1 MTTFLKP
8 KNLILVALI
17 LLISGCGVTTPEEES
32 ERQKVLVELTR
43 IEQTIVP
50 NDVRITGVVE
60 PFEVSH
66 IGAPTPSRIEKIYVD
81 VGDRVEKGQLLVQ
94 MDRTQLFQAQVQLD
108 NIREDL
114 RRMDTLLRVGA
125 VTQQQYDQ
133 LKTQYEVASSNV
145 QNLEENTQIRANI
158 PGMITGRFNSDGEIF
173 SMAPATPGGRPAIV
187 TLKQIQPVK
196 IMVGLSERFFPEVKP
211 GMEASITLDIFPGR
225 AFTGR
230 VKRIHPTIDR
240 MSGTFQVE
248 VLIENR
254 DLTLR
259 PGMFARVSLKLGE
272 MEGLLVPSLAVRKQV
287 GSDER
292 FVFIV
297 EDDKAYRRTVTLG
310 RTFDDQLEI
319 LSGISTGEM
328 IVVTGQHNL
337 VDGSEVEIVNIKS
350 NIIN

>member
-1 MTTFLKP
+1 MTTFLKS
-8 KNLILVALI
+8 KNLILLTFVLF
-17 LLISGCGVTTPEEES
+17 ISGCNLTAPEEEY
-32 ERQKVLVELTR
+32 ERQKVLVELKR
-43 IEQTIVP
+43 VEPAILP
-50 NDVRITGVVE
+50 DDVRITGVVE

-66 IGAPTPSRIEKIYVD
+66 IGAPTPSRIEKIFVD

-114 RRMDTLLRVGA
+114 RRMDTLLKVGA

-133 LKTQYEVASSNV
+133 LKTQYEVAASNV
-145 QNLEENTQIRANI
+145 KNLEENTRIEANI
-158 PGMITGRFNSDGEIF
+158 PGIITGRFNSDGEIF
-173 SMAPATPGGRPAIV
+173 SMSPATPGGRPAIV

-196 IMVGLSERFFPEVKP
+196 IMVGLSERFFPQVQP
-211 GMEASITLDIFPGR
+211 GMEAGVTLDIFPGR
-225 AFTGR
+225 QFPGR
-230 VKRIHPTIDR
+230 VNRVHPTIDR

-254 DLTLR
+254 DLSLR

-272 MEGLLVPSLAVRKQV
+272 IEGILVPSLAVRKQV

-292 FVFIV
+292 FVFVV
-297 EDDKAYRRTVTLG
+297 ENDKAYRRTVTLG

-319 LSGISTGEM
+319 LSGISTGEKL
-328 IVVTGQHNL
+328 VVTGQHNL
-337 VDGSEVEIVNIKS
+337 VDGEEVETVNIKS
-350 NIIN
+350 NTTN